1 MKEAQR
7 IFIAIPLP
15 KETGKYIADALGRW
29 RWLSVRWIPE
39 ERWHISVIPP
49 FSVLASEISAVQ
61 RVIQSIAE
69 KTKPFSITFDAVRFA
84 PEGVT
89 ARMVWVVGP
98 AFQRLQGLRE
108 EIEREFVFNKTP
120 SLFRRPKQKLTPHV
134 TVARFQ
140 EGELRG
146 LEEKTNTLQKI
157 DISFPINEIAVL
169 KSLPV
174 SSAEYE
180 ILALSHMAGTR

>member
-1 MKEAQR
+1 M
-7 IFIAIPLP
+7 
-15 KETGKYIADALGRW
+15 
-29 RWLSVRWIPE
+29 
-39 ERWHISVIPP
+39 
-49 FSVLASEISAVQ
+49 
-61 RVIQSIAE
+61 
-69 KTKPFSITFDAVRFA
+69 
-84 PEGVT
+84 
-89 ARMVWVVGP
+89 
-98 AFQRLQGLRE
+98 
-108 EIEREFVFNKTP
+108 FNKTP

-169 KSLPV
+169 KSLFA
-174 SSAEYE
+174 SGTEYE